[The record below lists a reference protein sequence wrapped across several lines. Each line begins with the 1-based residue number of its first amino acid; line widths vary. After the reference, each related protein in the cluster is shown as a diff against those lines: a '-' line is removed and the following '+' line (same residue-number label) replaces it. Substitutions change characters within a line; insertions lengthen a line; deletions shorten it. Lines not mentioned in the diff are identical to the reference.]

1 MEKQTGNKIIDMA
14 CFLLVVFLMILLSL
28 LVHEKEVI
36 FPEVGAIAAGM
47 FLTPHRSWMTNGKR
61 LFFCLLLCG
70 IAGMAIVRFLPLPL
84 ALQMIAAYILALLIQ
99 SLSGTSFMPMISALV
114 LPVLLQ
120 SRSIWYLYSLVIF
133 SLLILLI
140 RKVLVKSG
148 LKYEEDF
155 IPVQRELPWKLT
167 LFRILVAAG
176 MILLA
181 IGTGWRFMAAPPL
194 LVAFTE
200 LSAYKNKVI
209 RMHPIRVILLLTLS
223 AASGAWVRLAFSGLP
238 EGYLILSLLISSI
251 LFLIAFY
258 HTGPMVP
265 PAGAAMVLAY
275 LAPKESLYIYPLQI
289 GIGIS
294 AYVGLTCLRNFVMQK
309 RSGANS

>member
-1 MEKQTGNKIIDMA
+1 MEKRSGNKVIDST
-14 CFLLVVFLMILLSL
+14 CYLIVVFLMVLLSL

-61 LFFCLLLCG
+61 LFLFLLVCG
-70 IAGMAIVRFLPLPL
+70 VLGMAIVRFLPLPL
-84 ALQMIAAYILALLIQ
+84 SLQMILAYCLALLIQ
-99 SLSGTSFMPMISALV
+99 SLSKTSFMPMISALV

-120 SRSIWYLYSLVIF
+120 TKSIWYLISLVLF

-140 RKVLVKSG
+140 RRALVRRG
-148 LKYEEDF
+148 LKYEEEF
-155 IPVQRELPWKLT
+155 IPVQMQLPWKLT
-167 LFRILVAAG
+167 LFRILVASG

-181 IGTGWRFMAAPPL
+181 VKSGWRFMAAPPL

-200 LSAYKNKVI
+200 LSAYHNRVI
-209 RMHPIRVILLLTLS
+209 RLHPIRVIVLLTLS
-223 AASGAWVRLAFSGLP
+223 AAAGSYVRLAFSGLP
-238 EGYLILSLLISSI
+238 EGSLLISLLLSSV
-251 LFLIAFY
+251 LFLLIFY

-275 LAPKESLYIYPLQI
+275 LAPEESLYLYPLQI

-294 AYVGLTCLRNFVMQK
+294 VYVGLTCLRNLWMEK
-309 RSGANS
+309 K